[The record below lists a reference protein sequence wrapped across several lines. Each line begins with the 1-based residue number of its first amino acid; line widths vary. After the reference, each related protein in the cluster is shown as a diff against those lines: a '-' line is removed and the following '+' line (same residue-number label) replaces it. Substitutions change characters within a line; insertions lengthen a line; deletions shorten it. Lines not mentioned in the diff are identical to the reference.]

1 MELVLTDE
9 QKPLRDS
16 AARLIERR
24 AGPAQHRALRD
35 TGSGFDRG
43 VLVEIGEAG
52 WLALLVGEDA
62 GGLGL
67 GATELALVLEQA
79 GRGLLTAP
87 VTAVAAAA
95 WAIAEGGNETLGADV
110 LPDIIAGKRIVL
122 PAIQETPMV
131 VDFDNVAAAAK
142 PDGGR
147 GFSLNGRKAFI
158 AGGAGA
164 DGFLVNARAPDG
176 MALCYVPADSDG
188 LEIA

>member
-9 QKPLRDS
+9 QKLLRDS

-67 GATELALVLEQA
+67 GATELAVVLEQA
-79 GRGLLTAP
+79 GRALLTAP
-87 VTAVAAAA
+87 VDLLYNGEPVDAARAQAAGQVIDFAELCALRDRANQTAV
-95 WAIAEGGNETLGADV
+95 
-110 LPDIIAGKRIVL
+110 
-122 PAIQETPMV
+122 
-131 VDFDNVAAAAK
+131 
-142 PDGGR
+142 
-147 GFSLNGRKAFI
+147 KA
-158 AGGAGA
+158 AGG
-164 DGFLVNARAPDG
+164 
-176 MALCYVPADSDG
+176 
-188 LEIA
+188 